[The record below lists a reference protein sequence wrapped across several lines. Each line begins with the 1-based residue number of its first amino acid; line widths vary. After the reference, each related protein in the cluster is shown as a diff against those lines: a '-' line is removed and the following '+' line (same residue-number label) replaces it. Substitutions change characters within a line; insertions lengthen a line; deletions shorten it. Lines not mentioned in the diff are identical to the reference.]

1 MDGSPSGSFILIFLL
16 ILINA
21 FFASAE
27 MAIVSLNKT
36 KLNLLADEGNKKA
49 LLLQKILKDP
59 NNFLSTIQVGIT
71 FAGFFA
77 SASAATSIS
86 VGFSDTLSGFGI
98 PYSDKIALVVITL
111 LISYLTLVLGELVP
125 KRIALQNS
133 EKVAMFSIKAIVLIA
148 KFTKPFVWFLSCS
161 TNLIMKLF
169 GIKTDGMEDQI
180 SREEIRSLI
189 EIGQEQGAINK
200 IEREMIDGII
210 EFDDTM
216 AKEIMTP
223 RTEAYL
229 LEVNGSI
236 KDNINYI
243 LSESFSRIPV
253 YDKDF
258 DNIVGVLYMKDIFAS
273 IVENGIDNI
282 SIKDIMK
289 KPYFVPETNSID
301 NLFKELQTNRNHMA
315 ILIDEYGGFSGIV
328 TIEDI
333 IEEVM
338 GEICDEYDDEQPEIE
353 KLDEENYIVSGLLT
367 LSDLNDFLNLSLD
380 SEVADTIGGLFLETF
395 GTFPKDT
402 NNQQVQI
409 DNVTLKLLA
418 LDDRRIDKIHLIIN
432 KSNNIEF

>member
-1 MDGSPSGSFILIFLL
+1 
-16 ILINA
+16 
-21 FFASAE
+21 
-27 MAIVSLNKT
+27 
-36 KLNLLADEGNKKA
+36 
-49 LLLQKILKDP
+49 
-59 NNFLSTIQVGIT
+59 
-71 FAGFFA
+71 
-77 SASAATSIS
+77 
-86 VGFSDTLSGFGI
+86 
-98 PYSDKIALVVITL
+98 
-111 LISYLTLVLGELVP
+111 
-125 KRIALQNS
+125 
-133 EKVAMFSIKAIVLIA
+133 
-148 KFTKPFVWFLSCS
+148 
-161 TNLIMKLF
+161 
-169 GIKTDGMEDQI
+169 
-180 SREEIRSLI
+180 
-189 EIGQEQGAINK
+189 
-200 IEREMIDGII
+200 
-210 EFDDTM
+210 
-216 AKEIMTP
+216 MTP

-229 LEVNGSI
+229 LEVNDSI
-236 KDNINYI
+236 KDNISYI

-273 IVENGIDNI
+273 IVEKGIDNI

-301 NLFKELQTNRNHMA
+301 NLFRELQTNRNHMA

-353 KLDEENYIVSGLLT
+353 KVDEENYIVSGLLT

-402 NNQQVQI
+402 NNHQVQI

-432 KSNNIEF
+432 KSNSIEF

>member
-36 KLNLLADEGNKKA
+36 KLNLLADERNKKA

-169 GIKTDGMEDQI
+169 GIKTDGMEDQV

-229 LEVNGSI
+229 LEVNDSI
-236 KDNINYI
+236 KDNISYI

-273 IVENGIDNI
+273 IVEKGIDNI

-301 NLFKELQTNRNHMA
+301 NLFRELQTNRNHMA

-353 KLDEENYIVSGLLT
+353 KVDEENYIVSGLLT

-402 NNQQVQI
+402 NNHQVQI